1 MPLSQNV
8 KKDSN
13 VLWTLSVIQDQ
24 NPTAQTK
31 SEFAEMANDVINTP
45 NVTNLTLCLADNLQR
60 FRLMIQHGITEE
72 EATAKCQE
80 LNAQWHKDNSES
92 VESLK
97 KSKNFSILTWQEF
110 LDWPQKDKTI
120 ADIENFYSENKE
132 FRNDVDTRVRQA
144 RDALKHPK
152 ISDTSEQTTLLRKY
166 LIEEMAFQKFAA
178 SKGFVYEIYKTQ
190 HCKAMRKIK
199 HNTDFVPMGLM
210 KEVFFTQFDPKNKSS
225 KSSLEV
231 KKDYP
236 VAQHLSAPL
245 TGFDFPPTYYKKTVT
260 YFPSDRQIAEE
271 TKASFSSVFN
281 NPSKTVET
289 NESTNN
295 LPVSSRERKVSELIE
310 KTLNLIPVI
319 HQEKAIQELLKFTTE
334 KLMPMCY
341 VETTSVMKL

>member
-1 MPLSQNV
+1 MPLNQNV

-120 ADIENFYSENKE
+120 ADIEKLYEGKPE
-132 FRNDVDTRVRQA
+132 FKVDVDTRVRQA

-210 KEVFFTQFDPKNKSS
+210 KEVFFTQFDQKHIAKNNIQPIIHSTI
-225 KSSLEV
+225 
-231 KKDYP
+231 
-236 VAQHLSAPL
+236 PL
-245 TGFDFPPTYYKKTVT
+245 CGIDFPPTYVQKTTVH
-260 YFPSDRQIAEE
+260 YPSERQIAEE

-281 NPSKTVET
+281 NPSKTIER

-295 LPVSSRERKVSELIE
+295 LPLSSRERKVSELIE